1 MSTISV
7 TQLYEQLTKGVG
19 KETAENLCSYINGK
33 IKEELEDQTKILSTK
48 EDISGLKLDIEQL
61 RAATKEDVAGLKLDI
76 EQLRMTTKGDV
87 ASLKMDI
94 EQLRMTTKV
103 DIASLKMDIEQLR
116 IATKLDIEHL
126 RAATKEDMA
135 AVLIKMSENK
145 AETMRWMFIFWVG
158 QVAATFGLLMM
169 FLKR

>member
-76 EQLRMTTKGDV
+76 EHLRAATKEDV
-87 ASLKMDI
+87 AG
-94 EQLRMTTKV
+94 
-103 DIASLKMDIEQLR
+103 LKMDIEQLR